1 MLKVYPIALI
11 VLFLTACA
19 ESKKVPY
26 LQNIDSVMSAMEK
39 TAQVSDPIFVRGYS
53 CNYRYFAYAEGG
65 RCIQQSEY
73 QF

>member
-26 LQNIDSVMSAMEK
+26 LQNIDSVMSAM
-39 TAQVSDPIFVRGYS
+39 
-53 CNYRYFAYAEGG
+53 
-65 RCIQQSEY
+65 
-73 QF
+73 